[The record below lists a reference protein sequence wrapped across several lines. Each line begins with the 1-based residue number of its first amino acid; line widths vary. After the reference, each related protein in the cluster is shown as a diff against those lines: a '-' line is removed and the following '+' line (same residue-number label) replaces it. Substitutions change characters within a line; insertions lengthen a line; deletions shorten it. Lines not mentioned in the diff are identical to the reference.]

1 MACDV
6 SLQSKGE
13 LAECGPA
20 QLHTQLP
27 LTCAG
32 NQYSCCRPA
41 SSVWIAK
48 FTLAFTTCYQKTGL
62 RWAWKRTVL
71 VSLWFKQC
79 CWGNTER
86 LWKNG
91 AHIQSL
97 ALWAFKSFY
106 KNFIIFLSKSLF
118 LWKRFCVFWEVVWAS
133 TESLCVCVCCIHSGM
148 PGCVRAVPRPGL
160 EGLSEISCK
169 RITDH
174 ASLAYWFTAKN
185 TYT

>member
-13 LAECGPA
+13 LAERGPA

-79 CWGNTER
+79 CWGNTEW

-106 KNFIIFLSKSLF
+106 KNFIIFLSKSLNCERGF
-118 LWKRFCVFWEVVWAS
+118 VCFEKLYEQAP
-133 TESLCVCVCCIHSGM
+133 SLYVCVSVVFTQACLGVWEQC
-148 PGCVRAVPRPGL
+148 PGL
-160 EGLSEISCK
+160 DWRDWVRLAVRGLQ
-169 RITDH
+169 TMPH
-174 ASLAYWFTAKN
+174 
-185 TYT
+185 